1 MGRLFK
7 MDLEGPLYKC
17 KHCQVEFFVYDDHPL
32 KTRPFIE
39 YPTNLEK
46 LFFFMKW
53 FCLTSMGSLGSGAS
67 PSAGPADL
75 YLSFVQLFVLPP
87 ASGDAAF
94 LASPHC
100 DPKVKQLEGLIAST
114 FNFDKSIWPGGDSS
128 LPSLR
133 SSRKRKCNHCQSD
146 SSSSTEEPDAKKVM
160 RDLRSRSKSKA
171 KRSQT
176 LSQKNV
182 KSLKA
187 SLIVEVRELIDK
199 TLHDNTVLSATVN
212 VTSPVNPASS
222 LPRRV
227 TRSASTAMSVESVAN
242 CSTARKKSSV
252 ASAKLSASAHTLTES
267 AHNAL
272 PSPIRNPSL
281 STASSQGCTGFR
293 NCPTGAP
300 PNVPASPAVSGSHAP
315 AVIPSPA
322 TYPVS
327 SLCPDNIVFT
337 EKALRCPSLLHE
349 AKKLT
354 LESSCIP
361 SASDQ
366 GPASNHAPEVSNP
379 HCPHP
384 SPYLSTTPGVA
395 AKHKKNLLPNQLST
409 SSTQLKDVCALNS
422 TAGPSPL
429 SSPVK
434 HLLQS
439 TSRKTMTR
447 SQARIA
453 SLASAKCSQQL
464 LVSGPAMNL
473 RTKKQAPKP
482 PVGDSSEYILSTLE
496 AINSPTVSKFLV
508 KLSKLQ
514 GSEYTINGQR
524 YPAAFFSEISKPQK
538 WVSSLHIDC
547 IVSFLWKKHGAYL
560 ASRRITLLDSM
571 FTSIMSNKFMSFSQ
585 NLNTSAYAWNPL
597 LIAYARDCTPQRKVV
612 SYMSP
617 IAQMLPSL
625 LQSLS
630 NDVPATW
637 PSTGFTFMRVPHLAQ
652 NDRGGDCGPMSLK
665 FIELHSHQLT
675 SSLQHLTKKQVD
687 SIRMHYAMDLYAEY
701 LSLS

>member
-1 MGRLFK
+1 MVKDINFFLKYPWGRHSFHRILRTAKVGSYILDTASLVAKLRKSSIAIHGFPLAIQLFAFK
-7 MDLEGPLYKC
+7 YIPLLLKYLPHAGEEFNFLDQVIPRLPKC
-17 KHCQVEFFVYDDHPL
+17 KSYHSSNILHVEYS
-32 KTRPFIE
+32 R
-39 YPTNLEK
+39 
-46 LFFFMKW
+46 
-53 FCLTSMGSLGSGAS
+53 
-67 PSAGPADL
+67 
-75 YLSFVQLFVLPP
+75 QLFVLPP

-146 SSSSTEEPDAKKVM
+146 SSSSAEEPDAKKVT

-199 TLHDNTVLSATVN
+199 TLHDNTVVSATVN

-242 CSTARKKSSV
+242 CSTARKESSV

-272 PSPIRNPSL
+272 PSPIRSPSL
-281 STASSQGCTGFR
+281 SNVSSQGCTGFR

-300 PNVPASPAVSGSHAP
+300 PNV
-315 AVIPSPA
+315 
-322 TYPVS
+322 
-327 SLCPDNIVFT
+327 
-337 EKALRCPSLLHE
+337 KALRCPSLLHE

-354 LESSCIP
+354 LKSSCIP
-361 SASDQ
+361 STSDQ

-395 AKHKKNLLPNQLST
+395 PKHNKNLLPNQLST

-422 TAGPSPL
+422 IAGPSPL

-453 SLASAKCSQQL
+453 SLPSAKCSQQL

-473 RTKKQAPKP
+473 RSKKQAPKP
-482 PVGDSSEYILSTLE
+482 PVGDCSEYILSTLE

-514 GSEYTINGQR
+514 GSEYTINGQP
-524 YPAAFFSEISKPQK
+524 YPAAFFSEISKPQN
-538 WVSSLHIDC
+538 WVSSL
-547 IVSFLWKKHGAYL
+547 
-560 ASRRITLLDSM
+560 
-571 FTSIMSNKFMSFSQ
+571 
-585 NLNTSAYAWNPL
+585 
-597 LIAYARDCTPQRKVV
+597 
-612 SYMSP
+612 
-617 IAQMLPSL
+617 
-625 LQSLS
+625 SLS

-637 PSTGFTFMRVPHLAQ
+637 PSTGFTFMRVSHLAQ

-675 SSLQHLTKKQVD
+675 SLLQHLTKKQVD
-687 SIRMHYAMDLYAEY
+687 SIRMHYALDLYAEY
-701 LSLS
+701 PSFS

>member
-1 MGRLFK
+1 MASWRKFRICLVVIVEGILLCRSQPVKASVEVVEMVKDINFFLKYPWGRHSFHRILRTAKVGSYILDTASLVAKLRQSSVAIHGFPLAIQLFAFK
-7 MDLEGPLYKC
+7 YIPLLLKYLPHAGEEFNFLDQVIPRLPKC
-17 KHCQVEFFVYDDHPL
+17 KSYHSSNILHVEYS
-32 KTRPFIE
+32 R
-39 YPTNLEK
+39 
-46 LFFFMKW
+46 
-53 FCLTSMGSLGSGAS
+53 
-67 PSAGPADL
+67 
-75 YLSFVQLFVLPP
+75 QLFVLPP

-114 FNFDKSIWPGGDSS
+114 FNFDKSIWPGGNSS

-146 SSSSTEEPDAKKVM
+146 SSSSAEEPDAKKVT

-199 TLHDNTVLSATVN
+199 TLHDNTVVSTTVN

-272 PSPIRNPSL
+272 PSPIRSPSL
-281 STASSQGCTGFR
+281 STVSSQGCTGFR

-300 PNVPASPAVSGSHAP
+300 PNVPASPVVSGSHAP

-354 LESSCIP
+354 LKSSCIP

-395 AKHKKNLLPNQLST
+395 PKHNKNLLPNQLST

-453 SLASAKCSQQL
+453 SLPSAKCSQQL

-473 RTKKQAPKP
+473 RSKKQAPKP
-482 PVGDSSEYILSTLE
+482 LVGDSSEYILSTLE

-514 GSEYTINGQR
+514 GSEYTINGQP
-524 YPAAFFSEISKPQK
+524 YPAAFFSEISKPQN
-538 WVSSLHIDC
+538 WVSSL
-547 IVSFLWKKHGAYL
+547 VSLIF
-560 ASRRITLLDSM
+560 S
-571 FTSIMSNKFMSFSQ
+571 TS
-585 NLNTSAYAWNPL
+585 
-597 LIAYARDCTPQRKVV
+597 
-612 SYMSP
+612 
-617 IAQMLPSL
+617 
-625 LQSLS
+625 
-630 NDVPATW
+630 
-637 PSTGFTFMRVPHLAQ
+637 H
-652 NDRGGDCGPMSLK
+652 
-665 FIELHSHQLT
+665 
-675 SSLQHLTKKQVD
+675 
-687 SIRMHYAMDLYAEY
+687 
-701 LSLS
+701 